1 MVAVDINAKNLAPV
15 DNFSAS
21 VSSTVTALQTIN
33 ITENTI
39 LNYNLSDNGT
49 VPNLSS
55 HIQNAK
61 DCANEWNN
69 TVKPQITVSL
79 QSITQ
84 YSILFNSLYAELS
97 DNALRIQANE
107 NDSVSIAN
115 FKSEIGNLLL
125 TTSNIYNQSTLVQTT
140 LSAFQ
145 DKTCSVSRD
154 FQSDLISV
162 QNKLTADQLQ
172 MQYLQQQMGDL
183 QRQLSAAEAKKD
195 EMTSWW
201 MSVLTLG
208 ISQLV
213 AVIENLQGSINSL
226 NNRISDVNYSENL
239 ESQEM
244 GSLTTI
250 AGTLSQLL
258 NLTSLLQTTMMIF
271 ITNWQSLSDNLK
283 EMEGMEEIDP
293 QDDWSINN
301 LQAVNLEWQD
311 IAKEVQGI

>member
-1 MVAVDINAKNLAPV
+1 
-15 DNFSAS
+15 
-21 VSSTVTALQTIN
+21 
-33 ITENTI
+33 
-39 LNYNLSDNGT
+39 
-49 VPNLSS
+49 
-55 HIQNAK
+55 
-61 DCANEWNN
+61 
-69 TVKPQITVSL
+69 
-79 QSITQ
+79 
-84 YSILFNSLYAELS
+84 
-97 DNALRIQANE
+97 
-107 NDSVSIAN
+107 
-115 FKSEIGNLLL
+115 
-125 TTSNIYNQSTLVQTT
+125 
-140 LSAFQ
+140 
-145 DKTCSVSRD
+145 
-154 FQSDLISV
+154 
-162 QNKLTADQLQ
+162 